1 MPLRLARVGLAGAEL
16 ARVQAATV
24 RGRLATVHRDRGQG
38 LAGTGVE
45 VSEQPNMWKQW
56 RSHFETQALRPLP
69 AAPRDV
75 LEIPAAWRA
84 PLCASLA
91 RFQLGEGGEGRI
103 AREIERASL
112 PGIDDDYRAALKL
125 FVREEGRHARILAG
139 MVRSLGGTLLK
150 ASWSERLFV
159 AGRRLLGLRLK
170 LLVLLAAEVIGLG
183 FYALLARRLGTGSIA
198 EQLEQIAADEGHA
211 PRVSRRLLPRA
222 GRRGRA
228 LGVSRGLVERGRSGL
243 PGAAG
248 RPSAHAAGDGDPDP
262 HGGRAACCD

>member
-1 MPLRLARVGLAGAEL
+1 
-16 ARVQAATV
+16 
-24 RGRLATVHRDRGQG
+24 
-38 LAGTGVE
+38 
-45 VSEQPNMWKQW
+45 MWKQW

-139 MVRSLGGTLLK
+139 ITRVGPGSATMTRSTRALIL
-150 ASWSERLFV
+150 SN
-159 AGRRLLGLRLK
+159 LGLFARAARAVPAEAEGAMGYRLTGIRGRG
-170 LLVLLAAEVIGLG
+170 VLAAIGLRNVG
-183 FYALLARRLGTGSIA
+183 STGYGTTVG
-198 EQLEQIAADEGHA
+198 
-211 PRVSRRLLPRA
+211 
-222 GRRGRA
+222 
-228 LGVSRGLVERGRSGL
+228 GRSARL
-243 PGAAG
+243 RFTAG
-248 RPSAHAAGDGDPDP
+248 VATFSSSHELMPYQPR
-262 HGGRAACCD
+262 